1 MSKHLV
7 TIEEASKLIGL
18 SLSHLRLLIERGEI
32 STVTNDD
39 STVTLASDE
48 VERVCA
54 KVAADTAELRE
65 RFRHKETTR
74 NSVLNEVTELLR

>member
-7 TIEEASKLIGL
+7 TVEEASKLIGL
-18 SLSHLRLLIERGEI
+18 SRSRLRLLVKRGEI

-48 VERVCA
+48 VERVRA

-65 RFRHKETTR
+65 RFHNEETTR
-74 NSVLNEVTELLR
+74 NNVLNEVTELLL